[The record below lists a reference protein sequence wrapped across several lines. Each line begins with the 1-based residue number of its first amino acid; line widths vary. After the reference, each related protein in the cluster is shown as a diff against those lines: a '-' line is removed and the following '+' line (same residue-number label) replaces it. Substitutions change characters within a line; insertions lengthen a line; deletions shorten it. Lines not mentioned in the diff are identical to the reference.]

1 MVTTRHLT
9 IEEFEQ
15 LPDDGFR
22 YELADAELVRMAP
35 TGEAHGDSGRQLI
48 WLIESFIRPRRIE
61 KLFVET
67 SFVLSER
74 HRTVRQPDIAFV
86 RAERLDPNRDR
97 QRSVHLVPDL
107 AIEVVSP
114 SDRRSAVIAKAN
126 EYLRY
131 GVQMVWIVD
140 PPSRTVTVMQADGLV
155 LTLRGSDVLDGG
167 DLLPGLRIPLRD
179 IFLLQEQ

>member
-1 MVTTRHLT
+1 
-9 IEEFEQ
+9 
-15 LPDDGFR
+15 
-22 YELADAELVRMAP
+22 MAP

-67 SFVLSER
+67 SFVLSEQ